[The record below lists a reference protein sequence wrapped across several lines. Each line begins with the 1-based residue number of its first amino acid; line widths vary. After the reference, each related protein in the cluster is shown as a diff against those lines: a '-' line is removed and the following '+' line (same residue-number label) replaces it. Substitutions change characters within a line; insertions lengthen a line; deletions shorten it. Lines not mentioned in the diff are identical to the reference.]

1 MNRKEPLQVVFFET
15 ESGSQPVRD
24 FILRRTREERKEIG
38 ADVFAVQKGFPVGLP
53 LVEKLDTG
61 LWEIRSHLPDGI
73 CRILFTIHGQIIIL
87 LHGFVKKSQKI
98 PVKELD
104 LFGNPIGSRTSLA
117 FFRAKA
123 LQKCVFKRKLF

>member
-1 MNRKEPLQVVFFET
+1 MLDKTHIILYIIPMNRKEPLQVVFFET

-73 CRILFTIHGQIIIL
+73 CRILFTIHGQTIIL

-98 PVKELD
+98 PVKEL
-104 LFGNPIGSRTSLA
+104 NTAKERLA
-117 FFRAKA
+117 EFRRLCK
-123 LQKCVFKRKLF
+123 